1 MESTLGDYKHSIYEH
16 GGAWTIGLLGGIVA
30 LASLSHTMLYPDPVP
45 MWAFE
50 IVLAVV
56 LSTLF
61 VIVGYRLKTSG
72 RLPVEQWYAARWT
85 VVGASLG
92 TVFAGWLVFHQR
104 LEGIAVAE
112 PLYLLSTT
120 AAVGGLFGLL
130 TSTYDLNRQVN
141 GSVTSD
147 AEQTP
152 ESRFP
157 SNAFDGDA
165 SKVLVTLSQRD
176 IDPVQQWIAAKTPTD
191 AETRRLLI
199 LEFFKEHRN
208 AIVSIDELAFHLL
221 KADPALEKHYD
232 YDSIGIKLHHSD
244 LPYLAEIGV
253 ITYGAA
259 SSNERTSTPN
269 R

>member
-1 MESTLGDYKHSIYEH
+1 MESILGNWKHSIYEH
-16 GGAWTIGLLGGIVA
+16 GGSWTIELLGGIVA
-30 LASLSHTMLYPDPVP
+30 LVSLSHIMMYPEPIP

-50 IVLAVV
+50 IMLAVA

-61 VIVGYRLKTSG
+61 VVVGSRLNTSG
-72 RLPVEQWYAARWT
+72 RLPAEQWHVARWT
-85 VVGASLG
+85 VVGVTLG

-104 LEGIAVAE
+104 LEGIVVAE

-120 AAVGGLFGLL
+120 AAVGGLFGLF
-130 TSTYDLNRQVN
+130 TSAYSLNRRVK

-157 SNAFDGDA
+157 SKAFDGDA

-176 IDPVQQWIAAKTPTD
+176 IDPVQQWVAAKTPTD

-221 KADPALEKHYD
+221 ESDPALAKHYD
-232 YDSIGIKLHHSD
+232 YDSIMIKLHHSD

-253 ITYGAA
+253 VTYGAA

-269 R
+269 